1 MMFSSTFIYCASAQ
15 LFIDP
20 INEIGLREFDPVS
33 FAEEQYQN
41 TTRSKR
47 AGQLLRDENDEHA
60 GPEIHNPDLCD
71 NSVKQYS
78 GFIPFSGYNKS
89 KKKFFFWMFESRNN
103 PAKDPVV
110 LWLTGGPGCSS
121 MMALLKENGPC
132 NINTDGKVEKN
143 PSSWNN
149 KANVVWVDQPAGT
162 GFSEGQW
169 VTDEEGVQEDMYAF
183 LLGFFD
189 ALPQFKDKPFYIT
202 GESYAGHYVPSI
214 AHRVWKGN
222 NNKEGAHINL
232 AGIAIGNGLT
242 DASEQYK
249 WYPEMA
255 EDGGKNEGGSL
266 EKGVISGLALQFM
279 KAAVHPCVEAV
290 NACNGP
296 DANLG
301 SCQEALVICNVG
313 LMLPYQATGMNVYDM
328 RIKCEVP
335 PLCYDFSK
343 VTDFLNDPKT
353 QKALGVDAKWQE
365 CNQLVNKG
373 FMGDFMKNFHQQI
386 PDLLHDN
393 IPVVVY
399 AGDVD
404 YICNWL
410 GNKAWTLLLEW
421 KGNKEFNEAK
431 DIEFKVDGEK
441 AGRYRS
447 AQKFSFVQI
456 YQAGHM
462 VPMDKPK
469 VASVM
474 INEIIKGGKLF
485 SSVDHTV
492 ESNPN
497 EEQYDNL
504 TEMEIYA

>member
-1 MMFSSTFIYCASAQ
+1 MMFLSTLISCASAQ
-15 LFIDP
+15 LLIP
-20 INEIGLREFDPVS
+20 SINEGGFDYRNVTQSQP
-33 FAEEQYQN
+33 
-41 TTRSKR
+41 KK
-47 AGQLLRDENDEHA
+47 LLGDERDVKLE
-60 GPEIHNPDLCD
+60 GPEIHNPTLCD
-71 NSVKQYS
+71 DSVKQYS

-89 KKKFFFWMFESRNN
+89 KKKFFFWMFESRSN
-103 PAKDPVV
+103 PSKDPVV

-132 NINTDGKVEKN
+132 NINKDGTMEKN

-149 KANVVWVDQPAGT
+149 NANVVWVDQPAGT
-162 GFSEGQW
+162 GFSEGEW
-169 VTDEEGVQEDMYAF
+169 VTGEEGVQEDMYAF
-183 LLGFFD
+183 LLGLFD
-189 ALPQFKDKPFYIT
+189 ALPQFKDRPFYIT

-232 AGIAIGNGLT
+232 AGVAIGNGLT
-242 DASEQYK
+242 DPSEQYK
-249 WYPEMA
+249 WYPEMG

-279 KAAVHPCVEAV
+279 KAAVHPCVSAIE
-290 NACNGP
+290 ACNGP
-296 DANLG
+296 NANIA

-335 PLCYDFSK
+335 PLCYDFSQ
-343 VTDFLNDPKT
+343 VADYLNDPKV
-353 QKALGVDAKWQE
+353 QKALGVDAKWQD

-393 IPVVVY
+393 IRVVVY

-421 KGNKEFNEAK
+421 KGKKEFNDAK
-431 DIEFKVDGEK
+431 DVVFSVDGNK
-441 AGRYRS
+441 AGRYRN
-447 AQKFSFVQI
+447 AQNFSFVQI

-462 VPMDKPK
+462 VPMDQPK
-469 VASVM
+469 VASMM
-474 INEIIKGGKLF
+474 INEILKPGELF
-485 SSVDHTV
+485 SGL
-492 ESNPN
+492 
-497 EEQYDNL
+497 EQDFEQIQY
-504 TEMEIYA
+504 EIQTPIIA